1 MIETTFP
8 VETLNPVAMAEGNSK
23 RPVYQMHKWWARRLG
38 SVFRMILLAAFRPD
52 DAREADLWQDF
63 LRGADLQGKVI
74 LDPFMGG
81 GTTLVE
87 ALRLNCR
94 VIGMDINPVAWFVT
108 KEVAWHK
115 ISPLFGLHAYHP
127 IERPAELGNG
137 LSRHICQVLREG
149 APRKGV
155 LPPPIPA
162 LHLPWAPH

>member
-81 GTTLVE
+81 G
-87 ALRLNCR
+87 
-94 VIGMDINPVAWFVT
+94 
-108 KEVAWHK
+108 
-115 ISPLFGLHAYHP
+115 
-127 IERPAELGNG
+127 
-137 LSRHICQVLREG
+137 
-149 APRKGV
+149 
-155 LPPPIPA
+155 
-162 LHLPWAPH
+162 